1 MRILYGVQGT
11 GNGHITRARVMLPAL
26 QALGCTVDFVFSG
39 RARDAYFDMAPFGR
53 YRCFKG
59 FTFANHQGAVQWR
72 QTLWQADVA
81 AFYRDVQA
89 LNVRDYD
96 LVLTDFEPVSAWAA
110 KRQGVP
116 AVGLAHQY
124 ALRHRI
130 PGTARAP
137 WLPLCLQTFAPAPV
151 QLGVHWA
158 DFDAPILPPLI
169 AASHHTA
176 TSDEGFVLVYLPFE
190 NPDFIRHWLKQ
201 LPQQR
206 FVVYAAVRQ
215 TVTDKNLT
223 IKPLNRTTFPLDLA
237 TCSGVVCNSGFGLC
251 SEAMVLGKKILTR
264 PQRRQIEQES
274 NAQILQQLGRVTVMK
289 QFDHEVLR
297 PWLAQAAPPKAE
309 FPDVAAAVAQW
320 LVAGRHHDSHGLVAD
335 LWQQSRHVA
344 LADNAPAAVMQV
356 GV

>member
-26 QALGCTVDFVFSG
+26 RALGCTVDFVFSG
-39 RARDAYFDMAPFGR
+39 RAADAYFDMAPFGR

-59 FTFANHQGAVQWR
+59 FTFANRKGAVQWG

-81 AFYRDVQA
+81 GFYRDVQA

-124 ALRHRI
+124 ALCHRI

-151 QLGVHWA
+151 RLGVHWA
-158 DFDAPILPPLI
+158 DFNAPILPPLI
-169 AASHHTA
+169 AVNHHTA
-176 TSDEGFVLVYLPFE
+176 TTDDGFVLVYLPFE
-190 NPDFIRHWLKQ
+190 HTDFIRHWLKQ

-215 TVTDKNLT
+215 TIQDQNLT
-223 IKPLNRTTFPLDLA
+223 IKPLNRRTFPLDLA
-237 TCSGVVCNSGFGLC
+237 ACSGVIGNSGFGLC

-264 PQRRQIEQES
+264 PLQGQIEQAS
-274 NAQILQQLGRVTVMK
+274 NAHILQQLGRATVMP
-289 QFDHEVLR
+289 QFDQFVLTE
-297 PWLAQAAPPKAE
+297 WLTQASPPKAE

-320 LVAGRHHDSHGLVAD
+320 LVAGHHHDSRTLVAD
-335 LWQQSRHVA
+335 LWQHSRHIA
-344 LADNAPAAVMQV
+344 RMPTAPATVMP
-356 GV
+356 GWG

>member
-39 RARDAYFDMAPFGR
+39 RARDAYFDMVPFGR

-59 FTFANHQGAVQWR
+59 FTFANRQGAVQWG
-72 QTLWQADVA
+72 QTLWQADMA

-137 WLPLCLQTFAPAPV
+137 WLGLCLHTFAPAPV

-176 TSDEGFVLVYLPFE
+176 TT
-190 NPDFIRHWLKQ
+190 
-201 LPQQR
+201 
-206 FVVYAAVRQ
+206 A
-215 TVTDKNLT
+215 
-223 IKPLNRTTFPLDLA
+223 
-237 TCSGVVCNSGFGLC
+237 
-251 SEAMVLGKKILTR
+251 
-264 PQRRQIEQES
+264 
-274 NAQILQQLGRVTVMK
+274 
-289 QFDHEVLR
+289 
-297 PWLAQAAPPKAE
+297 
-309 FPDVAAAVAQW
+309 
-320 LVAGRHHDSHGLVAD
+320 
-335 LWQQSRHVA
+335 
-344 LADNAPAAVMQV
+344 
-356 GV
+356 